1 MKIVLRIGG
10 SILGSPPDGAV
21 MAAYAAVRTK
31 DQDKII
37 DAAGVM
43 TTACAN
49 CHVKY
54 REKRNPADR
63 CR

>member
-1 MKIVLRIGG
+1 VANPDWARFVQGLRDAG
-10 SILGSPPDGAV
+10 
-21 MAAYAAVRTK
+21 MTAYAAARTK

-49 CHVKY
+49 CHIRY

-63 CR
+63 CK